1 MKKANLVWALLLAG
15 LTSVSVHA
23 VQQRDY
29 HKAVIGKDCKVC
41 HDQGLKQYPSDGA
54 CLKCHDVDDLAKKT
68 ARSGEDRW
76 QNPHD
81 NLHYGKDLPCV
92 ECHGEHQ
99 PKKPLCSN
107 CHTFKYDKHKE

>member
-29 HKAVIGKDCKVC
+29 HKAVIGNDCEVC
-41 HDQGLKQYPSDGA
+41 HDQGVDQYPSDKT
-54 CLKCHDVDDLAKKT
+54 CLQCHDVDELAKET

-92 ECHGEHQ
+92 ECHGEHH
-99 PKKPLCSN
+99 PKKPLCNS
-107 CHTFKYDKHKE
+107 CHTFKYDKHQE

>member
-41 HDQGLKQYPSDGA
+41 HDQGLKQYLQMVPA
-54 CLKCHDVDDLAKKT
+54 
-68 ARSGEDRW
+68 
-76 QNPHD
+76 
-81 NLHYGKDLPCV
+81 
-92 ECHGEHQ
+92 
-99 PKKPLCSN
+99 
-107 CHTFKYDKHKE
+107 